1 MEKLIKIMENGL
13 KSILRK
19 KEKINRKEIPNRII
33 NDDMPE
39 IPDKIRVIYENK
51 INTKHIRE
59 VIIHRLKKLQKNDR
73 LQIFLQEEPKFKE
86 YYQSNICK
94 ETTEIYLDFCSKFI
108 MIERIKNISHEFKC
122 KGCGI
127 NLDELNEEKEGF
139 VICDICSCINSYL
152 IPNQY
157 VRDIEKHM
165 FYLDEDTNNFIK
177 ILDKFEGKT
186 TLILDETFFK
196 KLDDYFLSI
205 GGVCGEKIRELPLDD
220 NGKKEGTSRK
230 MLWGALEK
238 IGFSQYY
245 DETSYIANL
254 YWGWSL
260 PDLKNYKDQ
269 ILKDYQN
276 TQNAWNLIK
285 TEYKRTAS
293 LGTQYRLYVHLLAAG
308 YPHCEKEDF
317 KIQENVE
324 SLRLHNDAWK
334 KMCEMSNVL
343 YHHVTN

>member
-1 MEKLIKIMENGL
+1 MENGL
-13 KSILRK
+13 KNILRK
-19 KEKINRKEIPNRII
+19 KEKNNRKDIPSRII
-33 NDDMPE
+33 DDDMPE

-51 INTKHIRE
+51 INTSHIKE
-59 VIIHRLKKLQKNDR
+59 VIVHRLKRLNKEDR
-73 LQIFLQEEPKFKE
+73 LKLFLEKE
-86 YYQSNICK
+86 NEFNNLYNSDKTK
-94 ETTEIYLDFCSKFI
+94 ETAEIYLDFCSKFI
-108 MIERIKNISHEFKC
+108 MIERIKNISNEFKC
-122 KGCGI
+122 KGCGVS
-127 NLDELNEEKEGF
+127 LEDLHEEREGF
-139 VICDICSCINSYL
+139 LICDICSCINSYL

-186 TLILDETFFK
+186 TLILDKSFFQM
-196 KLDDYFLSI
+196 LDDYFLDI
-205 GGVCGEKIRELPLDD
+205 GGVKGEEIKKLPL
-220 NGKKEGTSRK
+220 NSKGKKDGTSRK
-230 MLWGALEK
+230 MLWNALEK
-238 IGFSQYY
+238 IGYSQYY

-269 ILKDYQN
+269 ILRDYQS
-276 TQNAWNLIK
+276 TQNSWNLIK

-343 YHHVTN
+343 YYHITN